1 MAIEG
6 PVLPLLSTSDDL
18 DIKAKLAKFLPECR
32 LACDDNDEHA
42 NYTDTESE

>member
-18 DIKAKLAKFLPECR
+18 DIKAKLAKFLRECC

-42 NYTDTESE
+42 NDTDAESE